1 MMTGILITFGL
12 LWVVIGSILAIG
24 TLTELLADRPAR
36 QAWRRERMD
45 RFHAD
50 ALGDFF
56 CSSAGIIWV
65 FTVVLLGWPYFL
77 WETLGESQREN

>member
-1 MMTGILITFGL
+1 MMTGILVTFGL
-12 LWVVIGSILAIG
+12 LWVLIGFILAIG

-50 ALGDFF
+50 AHADFYR
-56 CSSAGIIWV
+56 SGVGVLWV
-65 FTVVLLGWPYFL
+65 ITIVVLGWPLFV
-77 WETLGESQREN
+77 WRTLRTEM